1 LRIDLHIHSSAS
13 DGGLAPAAVVEA
25 ARAGGLDII
34 ALADHDTVAGIA
46 PAQVAATGVLHIIP
60 AIELSTYHSSGELH
74 MLGYFINPNHAALM
88 NYGARAS
95 GAREVRM
102 RDMLARLGGAGINVN
117 FEEVLEAAGA
127 RPSSVGRPHLA
138 RALVKRGYATTVSDA
153 FDRLIGDHAPA
164 FVPTHLATPAQAI
177 DLIHD
182 AGGLAVWAH
191 PRSELVPAELPA
203 FVDAGLDGIEC
214 YRPRVAHPES
224 ERIARIA
231 DDHNLY
237 VTGGS
242 DWHGEWQG
250 RLGEF
255 AVGRDDVAE
264 FLDAGGI

>member
-1 LRIDLHIHSSAS
+1 LHPRAS
-13 DGGLAPAAVVEA
+13 RRRAVHV
-25 ARAGGLDII
+25 
-34 ALADHDTVAGIA
+34 
-46 PAQVAATGVLHIIP
+46 IP
-60 AIELSTYHSSGELH
+60 AIELSTYHTSGELH
-74 MLGYFINPNHAALM
+74 MLGYYINPSHSALVD
-88 NYGARAS
+88 YGARAS

-102 RDMLARLGGAGINVN
+102 RDMLARLGGSGINVN
-117 FEEVLEAAGA
+117 FEEVLEAAGV

-164 FVPTHLATPAQAI
+164 FVPTRLATPAEAI

-191 PRSELVPAELPA
+191 PRSELILAELPA

-214 YRPRVAHPES
+214 YRPRVPHPES
-224 ERIARIA
+224 ERIAKIA
-231 DDHNLY
+231 EDFNLY

-250 RLGEF
+250 KLGDF
-255 AVGRDDVAE
+255 SIGRDDVAE